1 MNQTKAL
8 KWVNLASF
16 IFLLGVSLRFARM
29 GNMFNTE
36 QIMPYFM
43 PAPYAFSIWLLI
55 YALLGLWVGWS
66 FFATAQVQS
75 MYASVGY
82 WFALCMILTG
92 LTLIVPTT
100 WSPLFI
106 IGALITSLII
116 YIKISKSEV
125 SLSFRVPFSFLSA
138 WLSVATIAN
147 ISLVLKMLGVTEI
160 LGISEIGWTILML
173 ALSAILAVFVTIY
186 QSDVI
191 YALVFIW
198 GYIAIAIQNQET
210 PSIVRMCLMM
220 CVVLLAAI
228 VYTLYPFKTHNRT
241 HH

>member
-1 MNQTKAL
+1 MNQTKSL

-36 QIMPYFM
+36 EIMPYFM
-43 PAPYAFSIWLLI
+43 PASYAFSIWLLI
-55 YALLGLWVGWS
+55 YALLGLWVAWG
-66 FFATAQVQS
+66 FFATSEVQV
-75 MYASVGY
+75 MYESVGY

-92 LTLIVPTT
+92 LTLIVPTI

-106 IGALITSLII
+106 IGALITSLIV
-116 YIKISKSEV
+116 YIKISTSEV

-147 ISLVLKMLGVTEI
+147 ISLVLKMIGITEP
-160 LGISEIGWTILML
+160 LGISEIGWTILLL
-173 ALSAILAVFVTIY
+173 AFSAILAIVVTIY
-186 QSDVI
+186 RVDRI
-191 YALVFIW
+191 YSLVFIW
-198 GYIAIAIQNQET
+198 GYIAIAIQNSGT

-228 VYTLYPFKTHNRT
+228 AYTLYPFKIQDHSDN
-241 HH
+241 